1 MIDFSFTKE
10 QLMIQKAM
18 RKFAEKELWPKY
30 SLYDQKEEFPSEQ
43 WEKMSEI
50 GIHGMGVP
58 IEYGGQPVDYVTKG
72 LITKELARGDV
83 NCAYAATLACTNE
96 IIATHAD
103 EEIKKD
109 WLPEIAKGKK
119 ILALAVTETHCG
131 SDVAALSAKAE
142 KKNGYYILKG
152 EKSSITFGM
161 DCAAALVF
169 AKTDP
174 EAKVRGVSCFFVPT
188 DTAGVMRQPYKDM
201 GTKAVRRGSLFL
213 DDVKIPERYL
223 IGEEDQGFY
232 QVMNA
237 FDVIRVLL
245 SMQAL
250 GAAEKSLEE
259 TMDYVKGRTAFG
271 RPLATFEGVSFP
283 LAENYTKIMAA
294 QWLCY
299 HALWMHDQGLKH
311 TKETAMC
318 KYFCPKLAVDVIHD
332 CLVLHGH
339 YGYARDF
346 PFEQRLRDVIGF
358 EFADGTANI
367 QKIIIAREL
376 MGRESLPY

>member
-1 MIDFSFTKE
+1 MLDFSFTKE
-10 QLMIQKAM
+10 QLMIQNVM
-18 RKFAEKELWPKY
+18 RKFAEKELLPKY

-43 WEKMSEI
+43 WEKMREI

-58 IEYGGQPVDYVTKG
+58 SEYGGQPVDYVTQG
-72 LITKELARGDV
+72 LTAKELARGDV
-83 NCAYAATLACTNE
+83 NCAYAVTLACINE
-96 IIATHAD
+96 IIATYAD

-109 WLPEIAKGKK
+109 WLPEVAKGKK
-119 ILALAVTETHCG
+119 ILALAVTEPHCG
-131 SDVAALSAKAE
+131 SDAAALSAKAE

-152 EKSSITFGM
+152 EKSSITLGM
-161 DCAAALVF
+161 DCDAALVF

-174 EAKVRGVSCFFVPT
+174 EAKARGVSCFFVPT

-213 DDVKIPERYL
+213 DDVKIPEQYL
-223 IGEEDQGFY
+223 IGEENQGFY
-232 QVMNA
+232 HVMNA

-271 RPLATFEGVSFP
+271 RPLASFEGVSFP

-299 HALWMHDQGLKH
+299 NALWMHDQGLKH

-339 YGYARDF
+339 YGYAQDF
-346 PFEQRLRDVIGF
+346 PFEQRLRDVMGF

>member
-10 QLMIQKAM
+10 QLMIQNAM
-18 RKFAEKELWPKY
+18 RKFAEKELLPKY
-30 SLYDQKEEFPSEQ
+30 SLYDQEEKFPSEQ
-43 WEKMSEI
+43 WEKMREI

-58 IEYGGQPVDYVTKG
+58 SEYGGQPVDYVTKG
-72 LITKELARGDV
+72 LTAKELARGDV
-83 NCAYAATLACTNE
+83 NCAYAVTVAPTNE
-96 IIATHAD
+96 IFATYAN

-109 WLPEIAKGKK
+109 WLPEVAKGKK
-119 ILALAVTETHCG
+119 ILALSVTEPHCG
-131 SDVAALSAKAE
+131 SDVAALRAKAE

-152 EKSSITFGM
+152 EKSSITFAM

-169 AKTDP
+169 AKTNP
-174 EAKVRGVSCFFVPT
+174 EEKARGVSCFFVPT
-188 DTAGVMRQPYKDM
+188 DTPGVTRQPYKDM
-201 GTKAVRRGSLFL
+201 GTKAARRGSIFL
-213 DDVKIPERYL
+213 DDVKIPEQYL
-223 IGEEDQGFY
+223 IGEENQGFY
-232 QVMNA
+232 QVMDA

-259 TMDYVKGRTAFG
+259 TMDYVKERTAFG

-318 KYFCPKLAVDVIHD
+318 KYFCPKLAADVIHD